1 MYNKPTS
8 GMWRTGPLR
17 RSACDWPFEWVAEIT
32 TLNPETQVHQCIGTI
47 RQTGARPIGEAAAN
61 ARTIGEAGAM
71 ARVVETLGQILNMS
85 DPENDE
91 FVDSAADCL
100 DVLLQ
105 QAPAIQRILSALA
118 GPRGA
123 AAAPAL
129 EQYGQQR

>member
-1 MYNKPTS
+1 
-8 GMWRTGPLR
+8 
-17 RSACDWPFEWVAEIT
+17 
-32 TLNPETQVHQCIGTI
+32 
-47 RQTGARPIGEAAAN
+47 
-61 ARTIGEAGAM
+61 M

-105 QAPAIQRILSALA
+105 QALEIQRILSALA
-118 GPRGA
+118 GPPGA